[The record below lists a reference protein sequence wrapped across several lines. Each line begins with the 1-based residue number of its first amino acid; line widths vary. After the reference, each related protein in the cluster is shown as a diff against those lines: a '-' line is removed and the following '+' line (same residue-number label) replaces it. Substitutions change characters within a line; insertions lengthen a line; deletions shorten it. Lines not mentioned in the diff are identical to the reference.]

1 MPNIPLTRVELNPTG
16 EVEEQAFS
24 NQLTLLLN
32 DALAWHSF
40 LSPSVCL
47 RQQKTVSLS
56 CHGGEPVVRI
66 TVNQT
71 VSAEKS
77 GSEPLLALIAQA
89 VEDRFPKLDA

>member
-16 EVEEQAFS
+16 EAEERAFS
-24 NQLTLLLN
+24 NQLTGLLN
-32 DALAWHSF
+32 DALAWPSF

-56 CHGGEPVVRI
+56 CHGGEPIIRI

-77 GSEPLLALIAQA
+77 GSEPLLELIALA
-89 VEDRFPKLDA
+89 IEDRFSKFDP